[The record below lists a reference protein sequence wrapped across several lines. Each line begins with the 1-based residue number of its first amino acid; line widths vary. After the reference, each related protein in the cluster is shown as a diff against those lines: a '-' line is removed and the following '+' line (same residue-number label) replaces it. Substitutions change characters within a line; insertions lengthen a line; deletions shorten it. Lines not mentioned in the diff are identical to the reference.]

1 MLLLLLNFIFSK
13 IFLYFHCK
21 KLFWFVFRNWFYG
34 TDTPLIQVIDQSE
47 IKNKTAQP
55 AKVKMIEDD
64 ILLSIDTLTSPEKE
78 PEMVSK
84 IKNLTG
90 SILQAVRK
98 DYFEKEFNIDNFKE
112 EMMFDNKT
120 AEDLWK
126 KDSSVNTTSEIIAEG
141 NETNTTEDVTS
152 ANVTRGDVVNIVYS
166 DSVADRTDVFDTH
179 LAILDSL
186 QVGS

>member
-1 MLLLLLNFIFSK
+1 M
-13 IFLYFHCK
+13 
-21 KLFWFVFRNWFYG
+21 FRNWFYG

-47 IKNKTAQP
+47 IRNKTTQP
-55 AKVKMIEDD
+55 AKEKQIEDD

-126 KDSSVNTTSEIIAEG
+126 KDSDIKATTEMIVEDI
-141 NETNTTEDVTS
+141 ETNTTNTTEYETS
-152 ANVTRGDVVNIVYS
+152 GNVTRGDVVNIVYS
-166 DSVADRTDVFDTH
+166 NSVADRTDVFDTH

-186 QVGS
+186 QVQR